1 MQLVDIIA
9 DDGKSGKTLNRDGFQ
24 EVLRMLRSGEVD
36 GLCVSRLDRMTR
48 RVRHLLELVEDL
60 FIKKGRHLISVAEQ
74 IDTNTPVG
82 RACLAIIAALAQ
94 LEREQIAERVQ
105 EVLQEKI
112 RRGERAGAIP
122 YGFVLDSAD
131 PTGKRLLPQPDEQSV
146 IELQKNLRAAGW
158 SYKRIADELSRK
170 GIPTKLGNFTW
181 IHTAVRR
188 ILKRPEGYRANDPR
202 TDPREK

>member
-1 MQLVDIIA
+1 M
-9 DDGKSGKTLNRDGFQ
+9 
-24 EVLRMLRSGEVD
+24 
-36 GLCVSRLDRMTR
+36 
-48 RVRHLLELVEDL
+48 LELVEDL

-122 YGFVLDSAD
+122 YGFELDPAD

-146 IELQKNLRAAGW
+146 IKLQKTLRAEGL
-158 SYKRIADELSRK
+158 SYKRIADELTRRR
-170 GIPTKLGNFTW
+170 IRTKSGKSTW

-188 ILKRPEGYRANDPR
+188 ILKRPDGYRACDPR
-202 TDPREK
+202 TDPHEK